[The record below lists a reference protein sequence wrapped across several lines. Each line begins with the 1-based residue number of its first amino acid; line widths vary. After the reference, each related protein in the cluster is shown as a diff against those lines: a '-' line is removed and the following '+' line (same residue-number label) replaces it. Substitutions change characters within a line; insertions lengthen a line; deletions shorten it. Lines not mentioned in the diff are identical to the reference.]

1 MTGRTVKTAVFLAAL
16 LTAAVLTASPA
27 ASADEDAAP
36 PEWGIGFRAGTY
48 GVPDWVLD
56 QLFEEHP
63 SVDGSIVGAELRWY
77 GENGPQGL
85 FSVGLTL
92 DVGQAE
98 GTGIWQETS
107 RSTPVAGGGTIDI
120 AASTVTLY
128 WDYWAWRS
136 IHPYVGLGAGL
147 GWAKG
152 SYVEENEDVTVKEF
166 IPVIH
171 IPVGLAFDLGET
183 FRLAFEGR
191 VIDGW
196 SWGGLFQI
204 RF

>member
-1 MTGRTVKTAVFLAAL
+1 MTGRTGKTTAFLAAL
-16 LTAAVLTASPA
+16 LITAALAAPPA

-36 PEWGIGFRAGTY
+36 PRWGIGFRAGTY

-56 QLFEEHP
+56 TLFEEHP

-77 GENGPQGL
+77 GDNGPSGL
-85 FSVGLTL
+85 FSVGLTF
-92 DVGQAE
+92 DVGQAD

-107 RSTPVAGGGTIDI
+107 QSTPVAGGGDIDI
-120 AASTVTLY
+120 AASSLTLY
-128 WDYWAWRS
+128 WDFWFWNR
-136 IHPYVGLGAGL
+136 IHPYVGLGAGI
-147 GWAKG
+147 GYAKG
-152 SYVEENEDVTVKEF
+152 SYVEENDDITVKEF

-183 FRLAFEGR
+183 FRFSLEGR